1 MGIVWRGLPRGGAG
15 LAAVTCQSFV
25 WFWLNLGCHR
35 EERRSVVVFSP
46 RGTFGPP
53 AGLQSCGVGEDALP
67 QTRLPRVRGGTVL
80 GHRLASS

>member
-35 EERRSVVVFSP
+35 EERRSAVVFSP
-46 RGTFGPP
+46 LGTFGPP
-53 AGLQSCGVGEDALP
+53 AGLQCCGVGEDALP